1 MSMTVTRRKVVQGGA
16 AVAAAAAVPWRLGGA
31 QADDL
36 IRRTI
41 PSSGESIVAL
51 GVGTN
56 RYGVGDSTEARAPLR
71 ESLAA
76 FHALGGQLI
85 DTSEEYGSS
94 EVVLGELI
102 DELGLADELF
112 LATKVR
118 RFGRAEGSRIIE
130 RSFERLRKNT
140 LDLIQVHDLIDFET
154 QIETLRELKAD
165 GRIRYTGM
173 TTAGDEHP
181 VEFERLMRTDT
192 VDFVQLSYSIDDR
205 RAADRWL
212 PLAADRGMAVLVNRA
227 LGRGN
232 LFRTIGSRALPEW
245 AAEFDCASWSQFLLK
260 YVISHPAVTCAIPG
274 MRQAR
279 HVEDNMAA
287 VRGRLPDAAMR
298 RRMEQHFD
306 SIV

>member
-1 MSMTVTRRKVVQGGA
+1 MTVTRREIIRGGL
-16 AVAAAAAVPWRLGGA
+16 AAAAAAAAPWPRADA
-31 QADDL
+31 QVDDL
-36 IRRTI
+36 VRRTI
-41 PSSGESIVAL
+41 PSTGEAIVAI

-56 RYGVGDSTEARAPLR
+56 RYGVGNSVEARAPLR
-71 ESLAA
+71 EALAT

-94 EVVLGELI
+94 EIVLGELI
-102 DELGLADELF
+102 DELDVGDDLF

-118 RFGRAEGSRIIE
+118 RFGRDEGARIVE
-130 RSFERLRKNT
+130 RSFDRLNRNH
-140 LDLIQVHDLIDFET
+140 LDLVQVHDLIDYAT
-154 QIETLRELKAD
+154 QIETLRALKAE

-181 VEFERLMRTDT
+181 VEFERLMRSET

-205 RAADRWL
+205 RASDRLL

-232 LFRTIGSRALPEW
+232 LFRAIGNRPLPDW
-245 AAEFDCASWSQFLLK
+245 AAEFDCTSWGQFLLK

-279 HVEDNMAA
+279 HVVDNMAA

-298 RRMEQHFD
+298 SRMESYFD
-306 SIV
+306 SML

>member
-1 MSMTVTRRKVVQGGA
+1 MSLTRRRVVQGGLGA
-16 AVAAAAAVPWRLGGA
+16 LAAAAAPWRKTTS
-31 QADDL
+31 QTDDL

-41 PSSGESIVAL
+41 PSTGESVVAL

-56 RYGVGDSTEARAPLR
+56 RYGVGNSSEARRPLR
-71 ESLAA
+71 EALAT
-76 FHALGGQLI
+76 FHELGGQLI

-94 EVVLGELI
+94 EIVLGELI
-102 DELGLADELF
+102 DELGLGDDLF
-112 LATKVR
+112 IATKVR
-118 RFGRAEGSRIIE
+118 RFGREEGERIIE
-130 RSFERLRKNT
+130 RSFDRLKRGR
-140 LDLIQVHDLIDFET
+140 LDLVQVHDLIDFET
-154 QIETLRELKAD
+154 QIETLRALKAE

-181 VEFERLMRTDT
+181 VEFERLMRTES

-205 RAADRWL
+205 RAADRLL

-232 LFRTIGSRALPEW
+232 LFRTIGDHPVPDW
-245 AAEFDCASWSQFLLK
+245 AAEFDCASWGQFLLK

-279 HVEDNMAA
+279 HVIDNMAA

-298 RRMEQHFD
+298 TRMERYFD